1 MKSILFKALVV
12 SPAAILALFPSVASA
27 NETINQ
33 IKEYGADVRQ
43 TSADQGQVTSVS
55 QLKDVQPTDW
65 AFQALQSLVERYGCI
80 AGYPDGTFRG
90 SRAMTRYEFAAGLN
104 SCLDRVN
111 ELIASATADLVT
123 KQDLAVLQKLQEEF
137 QAELATLRGR
147 VDALEATTAE
157 LKAKQF
163 STTTKLEGTAVF
175 DLGAAGGQKINRNP
189 VLDALGNPTFNPV
202 TGKQIFANNDVDSQ
216 TTLGGWVALNLNTSF
231 TGKDLLRTRLLAGNI
246 QAYESRTGARESQI
260 DYQEDTGNALT
271 LDELYYSFPV
281 GKARV
286 FVGTKDLL
294 ANDIVPTTTNL
305 QGDTV
310 SSYFGDNPLSYDFK
324 GGAGLG
330 FNYQA
335 TKSVNL
341 ALAYL
346 ADDAT
351 AGKAGSDNGLTGGN
365 STLFG
370 QLTFNVGKKFTGAV
384 TYNHAYSAGNNSFGI
399 DSSSIGLAGTLPVL
413 VTPATGTPFVV
424 GGAQTVDALGL
435 NASYAFSPKFN
446 VSGWTGF
453 GRVNDKE
460 SAFKYE
466 ANLFNWAVNFG
477 FPDMFREGNYGGI
490 SVGSAPY
497 ATQSKFK
504 FAGGPTFKGEEDSP
518 FMAQAFYRFK
528 VSDNISIQPGIVY
541 ITNPN
546 GNDKNDSVWVTSL
559 RTKFSF

>member
-175 DLGAAGGQKINRNP
+175 DLGAAGG
-189 VLDALGNPTFNPV
+189 
-202 TGKQIFANNDVDSQ
+202 NNSDRQ
-216 TTLGGWVALNLNTSF
+216 TTLGGWVGLNLNTSF

-246 QAYESRTGARESQI
+246 QSYESRTGARESQI
-260 DYQEDTGNALT
+260 DYQEDTGNTLT

-294 ANDIVPTTTNL
+294 ANDIVPTTANL

-310 SSYFGDNPLSYDFK
+310 ASYFGDNPLSYDFK

-335 TKSVNL
+335 TKSINL

-351 AGKAGSDNGLTGGN
+351 AGLAGSDNGLTGGN
-365 STLFG
+365 STIFG
-370 QLTFNVGKKFTGAV
+370 QLTLNAGKKFTGAI

-399 DSSSIGLAGTLPVL
+399 DSSALGLAGTLPQTVI
-413 VTPATGTPFVV
+413 PAV
-424 GGAQTVDALGL
+424 GASFPVDGAQTVDAIGL

-453 GRVNDKE
+453 GKVTDKE

-477 FPDMFREGNYGGI
+477 FPDLFREGNYGGI

-497 ATQSKFK
+497 ATKQKYSDASVSVKD
-504 FAGGPTFKGEEDSP
+504 EQDSP
-518 FMAQAFYRFK
+518 FMAQVFYRFK

-546 GNDKNDSVWVTSL
+546 GNNNNDSVWVTSL